1 MPNTK
6 VLLPPVAPELDW
18 DALLLLLEEH
28 PAMSRAAAVEPTASA
43 IAPRRFGFFINPPSD
58 G

>member
-6 VLLPPVAPELDW
+6 VPLPLVAPELDW